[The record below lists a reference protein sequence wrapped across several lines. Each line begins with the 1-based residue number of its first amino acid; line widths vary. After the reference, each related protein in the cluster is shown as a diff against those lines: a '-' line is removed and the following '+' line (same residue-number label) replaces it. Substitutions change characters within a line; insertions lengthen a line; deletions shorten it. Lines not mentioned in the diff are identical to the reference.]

1 MHHFLT
7 RRWITIHLLTVVI
20 IAVCLSLASW
30 QLGRLQDRRAENA
43 RLAAQTRLEPAGLD
57 RLLPG
62 ADAAP
67 AEVTAAEFRRTR
79 AQGTFDTG
87 EQVILQSRSLNRL
100 QGNHLLTPLVLAS
113 GEAILVDRGWVP
125 LPTDEQVLSDSEP
138 PSGQV
143 TVEGVL
149 LPSEEKGLLGVS
161 DPPPGEVTATPRVDL
176 DRLAGQLEYPLYPI
190 YLRLQSQ
197 EPAGSSELPKPVPI
211 PEPSEGPHREYA
223 IQWALF
229 AATALVIYLGLLRR
243 DISRRKSDGAE
254 SEEPEP
260 VPAS

>member
-7 RRWITIHLLTVVI
+7 RRWITIHLLTLVI

-43 RLAAQTRLEPAGLD
+43 RLAAQTRFEPAGLD

-79 AQGTFDTG
+79 VQGTFDTG

-125 LPTDEQVLSDSEP
+125 LPTDEEVLSEAEP

-176 DRLAGQLEYPLYPI
+176 DRLAG
-190 YLRLQSQ
+190 
-197 EPAGSSELPKPVPI
+197 
-211 PEPSEGPHREYA
+211 
-223 IQWALF
+223 
-229 AATALVIYLGLLRR
+229 
-243 DISRRKSDGAE
+243 
-254 SEEPEP
+254 
-260 VPAS
+260 